1 MLALRGHAA
10 EGEPHPGSGVNYV
23 TVRHQTLMNHPVV
36 NAAAILQSA
45 LCMAI
50 LIAVAGCNS
59 GSSANGNPRGESQVE
74 EPTCYR
80 DAKSEWESAGVSQNP
95 NAALLNIGGELASK
109 DETFEKCMPAGGAR
123 NRTN

>member
-1 MLALRGHAA
+1 MLARRGHAA
-10 EGEPHPGSGVNYV
+10 GGQPGLGPGVNYV
-23 TVRHQTLMNHPVV
+23 TVRHQALMNHTVV
-36 NAAAILQSA
+36 NMAAILQSA
-45 LCMAI
+45 LCMVI
-50 LIAVAGCNS
+50 VIAVAGCNS

-80 DAKSEWESAGVSQNP
+80 DVKSEWESAGVSQNP

-109 DETFEKCMPAGGAR
+109 DETFEKCMPTGGAR